1 VPGTTTEETTT
12 AVSSTRRLTTFDALQ
27 NRHFRW
33 YWLGMLA
40 SSSTMQMG
48 SVGQGWLVYELT
60 DSAFALGWV
69 SAGWSISNSFLS
81 PWGGILSDRIEK
93 RRLLLWMRGIMILL
107 SLAIAVVVSS
117 GAIQMWHLAVYSL
130 LRGVLF
136 AVLMPAQNAYLAELV
151 DHRRLLNAVSL
162 NSVGMGLAGIVAA
175 PLGGLMI
182 DAVGVG
188 TVYYAIAALY
198 LVVFLAFLK
207 LPKTGT
213 TDPGTRSVWA
223 DLGDGIKY
231 MRGSTGMI
239 PLLGLVFARGF
250 LAMPYTT
257 MMPKYAEDVMGLDA
271 SGLGI
276 LLAAPGAGSLI
287 SSLALASLGDYQ
299 RKGVLLLVSG
309 VAMGVALA
317 LFGNVQLFWLVLV
330 LLAIVG
336 GASNVCMVTNRTL
349 LQLNCEPAYLGRVMS
364 AYMMMFGLTQLGTM
378 PAGVV
383 ADHFGVPIVV
393 AVQGTLFAL
402 VFVLTWLGQPSV
414 RKLA

>member
-1 VPGTTTEETTT
+1 M
-12 AVSSTRRLTTFDALQ
+12 AVSSPRSRRLTTFDALQ

-33 YWLGMLA
+33 YWVGMLA

-60 DSAFALGWV
+60 GSAFALGWV

-93 RRLLLWMRGIMILL
+93 RRLLLWMRGLMAIL
-107 SLAIAVVVSS
+107 SLGIAAVISS
-117 GAIQMWHLAVYSL
+117 GAIQMWHLAAYSL

-162 NSVGMGLAGIVAA
+162 NSVGMGLAGIFAA
-175 PLGGLMI
+175 PLGGLLI
-182 DAVGVG
+182 DAIGVG
-188 TVYYAIAALY
+188 AVYYAIAGLY
-198 LVVFLAFLK
+198 VVVFLAFLK

-213 TDPGTRSVWA
+213 TDPEARSVWA
-223 DLGDGIKY
+223 DLGDGVKY
-231 MRGSTGMI
+231 MRACTGMI

-250 LAMPYTT
+250 LAMPYRT

-287 SSLALASLGDYQ
+287 SSLVMASLGDYQ
-299 RKGVLLLVSG
+299 RKGLLLLASG
-309 VAMGVALA
+309 VTMGVALA
-317 LFGNVQLFWLVLV
+317 LFGNVQVFWVVLV

-336 GASNVCMVTNRTL
+336 GAGNICMVTNRTL

-378 PAGVV
+378 PTGAI
-383 ADHFGVPIVV
+383 ADHLGVPIVV
-393 AVQGTLFAL
+393 AVQGALFAL
-402 VFVLTWLGQPSV
+402 VFVLVWLGQPSI
-414 RKLA
+414 RKLS